1 MRVLALNSSPHK
13 SRGGTSAVLAPFLE
27 GVRSAGAE
35 TELVY
40 LHGLEIRPC
49 RGCYTCWLKTPGRC
63 AQRDAM
69 DELLPK
75 VEAAD
80 ALVYATPVYID
91 GMNAQMKLFVDR
103 CLPLIE
109 PWFEVKNGHCR
120 HPRRLCFRPTRAVLV
135 SACGFTELDNFDPLV
150 AHMQA
155 ACRNMGLEYAGALLR
170 PYASS
175 LAYLQK
181 LGLPVKD
188 VLDACADAGRE
199 FVTAGSISDK
209 TAARVSRSL
218 VRRDRHVKSSN
229 DFFRA
234 HLRKHALPAR
244 PHEHCDRKRARD
256 IRR

>member
-1 MRVLALNSSPHK
+1 MKILAFNSSPHK

-27 GVRSAGAE
+27 GARSAGADI
-35 TELVY
+35 ELVY
-40 LHGLEIRPC
+40 LHGLSIKPC
-49 RGCYTCWLKTPGRC
+49 LGCYTCWLKTPGRC
-63 AQRDAM
+63 VQRDAM
-69 DELLPK
+69 DDLLPR
-75 VEAAD
+75 VAACD
-80 ALVYATPVYID
+80 ALVFATPIYFD
-91 GMNAQMKLFVDR
+91 GMNATMKLFMDR

-109 PWFEVKNGHCR
+109 PWFEVRARHCR
-120 HPRRLCFRPTRAVLV
+120 HPRRPCFKPARAVLV

-175 LAYLQK
+175 LAYLRK

-199 FVTAGSISDK
+199 LVTAGSISDK

-218 VRRDRHVKSSN
+218 VRRDRHVQASN

-234 HLRKHALPAR
+234 HLRKHTPPAR
-244 PHEHCDRKRARD
+244 LP
-256 IRR
+256 